1 MTRTFRFQDYT
12 TRQDPASEPEYS
24 AVCVSTDQ
32 GDDEEAAACIAGSG
46 PVASALSVDNW
57 MRDHLRDTG
66 HRHFRRSF
74 DDFAELLPTHE
85 LVGAEQGQA

>member
-1 MTRTFRFQDYT
+1 MKSTFRFQAYT
-12 TRQDPASEPEYS
+12 TRQDTAAEPEYS

-32 GDDEEAAACIAGSG
+32 DNVEEAAACLAASG
-46 PVASALSVDNW
+46 PMASALSVDDW
-57 MRDHLRDTG
+57 MRNHMRDTD

-85 LVGAEQGQA
+85 LVGTEQVKA